1 MRALVLSVVRRFI
14 KPLILKAVDEAVEA
28 VVNEVKDTGK
38 LSDDGVD
45 TVQGALDLALTFCS
59 SRPAL
64 FWSIAPRVPLWF
76 GGRIVL
82 N

>member
-45 TVQGALDLALTFCS
+45 TVQGALDAAAKEVKTRLN
-59 SRPAL
+59 
-64 FWSIAPRVPLWF
+64 
-76 GGRIVL
+76 VL
-82 N
+82 